1 MAYIF
6 GIEQIG
12 TAGGGAVSD
21 EGDVLKDKTSI
32 TILTTLLP
40 KYTF

>member
-21 EGDVLKDKTSI
+21 EGDILKDKGGVAI
-32 TILTTLLP
+32 
-40 KYTF
+40 